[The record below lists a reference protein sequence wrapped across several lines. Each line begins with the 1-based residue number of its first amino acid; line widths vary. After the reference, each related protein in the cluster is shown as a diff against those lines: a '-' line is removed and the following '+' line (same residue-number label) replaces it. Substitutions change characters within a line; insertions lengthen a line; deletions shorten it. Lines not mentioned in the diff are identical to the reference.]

1 MPAYGSPPP
10 HRAEENDHG
19 PVRPGERGT
28 RRIGED
34 GTVTHAQR
42 VLVLG
47 GISSGKSEFAE
58 RLLVG
63 ELAADAARLHHL
75 AIRPAGSDGAD
86 GADGA
91 DRTVA
96 DRVQPDTRWHRL
108 DCGSE
113 ESLISALA
121 AVPADDAALVDD
133 LGDWVATAL
142 ADTGGSDAGRGPAD
156 RIAAAVRDCPARS
169 LVVVSPQAG
178 LSGTNDRRFAGLL
191 GTCNQALAAVC
202 DAVALVVAGRVVWLP
217 ARDATPAVYAAVGS
231 RPGTAG
237 DSGQSGA
244 PAGTAE
250 PAGTAVPTTGALP
263 TAGALED
270 GATAAPVAPATEPVD
285 IGPAEPDADIMAI
298 HPPDRIAINAARDR
312 LRILAT
318 GGTGLGA
325 LAEPV
330 AWAAGSAGTAAPWAS
345 IRVVLVGVDHDGGA
359 AAGDVPAS
367 DRLADVRAGTA
378 PLARLAERVG
388 AAVTV
393 ADLAE
398 IDLGGP
404 APAMELTDVLSADQA
419 DRAFALGREL
429 ADRAA
434 DEGVQ
439 LLVPATCGAG
449 VQAVAAAVLA
459 TATGSEPAG
468 LLGRVI
474 GSAEALD
481 DDAWIA
487 RCVAARD
494 ALHRI
499 RLRSRDARSL
509 LAMVG
514 GADLAALTG
523 LLVGAAVRQL
533 PVLVDNPAA
542 ATAMVLARDL
552 APSSPWWCQV
562 PDHGRHP
569 AVRLVCDLLGMEPF
583 LDLGLGLGDGSTA
596 LTAVGLLR
604 SGLTLAAA
612 LDEEAPDPVTAGAG
626 GN

>member
-1 MPAYGSPPP
+1 MC
-10 HRAEENDHG
+10 
-19 PVRPGERGT
+19 PVRPGARQA
-28 RRIGED
+28 RRIGKD

-47 GISSGKSEFAE
+47 GISSGKSDFAE

-63 ELAADAARLHHL
+63 ELATDAAGPHHL
-75 AIRPAGSDGAD
+75 AIAPAGSDGAD
-86 GADGA
+86 
-91 DRTVA
+91 RTA
-96 DRVQPDTRWHRL
+96 ARRARRDARWHVV
-108 DCGSE
+108 DCGSDAD
-113 ESLISALA
+113 SLISALA
-121 AVPADDAALVDD
+121 EVPEGGAVLVDD
-133 LGDWVATAL
+133 LGGWVDAAL
-142 ADTGGSDAGRGPAD
+142 GRADGSADGPGPAD
-156 RIAAAVRDCPARS
+156 RLAAAVRDCPARL

-178 LSGTNDRRFAGLL
+178 SSSDPAVRSFAGLL
-191 GTCNQALAAVC
+191 GACNQALAAVC

-217 ARDATPAVYAAVGS
+217 AADAALPTGDTATTTALSATGPTDTGQTDVAA
-231 RPGTAG
+231 
-237 DSGQSGA
+237 QSGA
-244 PAGTAE
+244 TVAAATGPAGAATLDDWPTYPAATVSRTAPAE
-250 PAGTAVPTTGALP
+250 P
-263 TAGALED
+263 E
-270 GATAAPVAPATEPVD
+270 D
-285 IGPAEPDADIMAI
+285 IGPAEPDADILAI
-298 HPPDRIAINAARDR
+298 HPPDRIAINAVRDR
-312 LRILAT
+312 LRGLAT

-330 AWAAGSAGTAAPWAS
+330 AWAAGSVGTAAPWTS
-345 IRVVLVGVDHDGGA
+345 IRVVLVGTDHDGGA
-359 AAGDVPAS
+359 AAGDVPAR
-367 DRLADVRAGTA
+367 DRLAELRAGTA

-393 ADLAE
+393 ADLAGAG
-398 IDLGGP
+398 LAGP
-404 APAMELTDVLSADQA
+404 APAMEDTDVLSADQV

-439 LLVPATCGAG
+439 LLVPAACGAG

-459 TATGSEPAG
+459 AATGSEPAG

-474 GSAEALD
+474 GAAETLD
-481 DDAWIA
+481 DEAWIS

-523 LLVGAAVRQL
+523 LLVGAAVRRL
-533 PVLVDNPAA
+533 PVLVDNPAS

-596 LTAVGLLR
+596 LTAVELLR
-604 SGLTLAAA
+604 SGLVLASA
-612 LDEEAPDPVTAGAG
+612 LDGADPATAGVGAAG
-626 GN
+626 TDRGGGS